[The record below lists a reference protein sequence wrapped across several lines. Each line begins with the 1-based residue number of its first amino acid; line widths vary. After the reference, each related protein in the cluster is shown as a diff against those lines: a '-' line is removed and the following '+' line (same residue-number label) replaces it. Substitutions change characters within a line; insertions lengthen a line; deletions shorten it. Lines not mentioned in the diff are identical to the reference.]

1 MSQIIVVTSGK
12 GGVGKTVFSANIGLG
27 IAKLGHKVVL
37 LDADI
42 GLRNLDIALGLENRV
57 VYDLVDV
64 LNKECSL
71 DTALLREKHSEN
83 LFLLPASQMRDRESV
98 SVEQLQGLCENLA
111 EEFEYVIIDCPTGI
125 DNGFKNSV
133 RCADRAII
141 LTAPDASSMRDA
153 DRVVGLLENYGVT
166 DYALVINRI
175 YPELAKNGELPG
187 VDNIISKL
195 NIDLLGVVPEDT
207 DVIISS
213 NKGEP
218 VILNTKSLAGLA
230 FENIAKRII
239 GENVPLTEFKKS
251 AFRRKTKVKRTKKR

>member
-1 MSQIIVVTSGK
+1 MSQVIVVASGK

-27 IAKLGHKVVL
+27 LAMQGYKVVL

-71 DTALLREKHSEN
+71 DTALLRGKYSDN
-83 LFLLPASQMRDRESV
+83 LFLLPASQMRERESV
-98 SVEQLQGLCENLA
+98 SAEQLRELCESLA

-125 DNGFKNSV
+125 DNGFKNAV
-133 RCADRAII
+133 RCAERAIV
-141 LTAPDASSMRDA
+141 LTIPEPSAIRDA
-153 DRVVGLLENYGVT
+153 DRTIGLLENYGVT

-175 YPELAKNGELPG
+175 YPELVKNGKMPG

-195 NIDLLGVVPEDT
+195 NVDLLGVVPEDT
-207 DVIISS
+207 EVIISS

-218 VILNTKSLAGLA
+218 VILKQKSIAGFAL
-230 FENIAKRII
+230 ERISKRIT
-239 GENVPLTEFKKS
+239 GENVPLAEFKKS
-251 AFRRKTKVKRTKKR
+251 AFRRKTKLKRVKKR

>member
-1 MSQIIVVTSGK
+1 MSQVIVVTSGK

-27 IAKLGHKVVL
+27 LAKLGHKVAL

-98 SVEQLQGLCENLA
+98 SAEQLQDLCESLA

-125 DNGFKNSV
+125 DNGFKNAV

-141 LTAPDASSMRDA
+141 LTVPESSAIRDA
-153 DRVVGLLENYGVT
+153 DRVVGLFENYGVT

-175 YPELAKNGELPG
+175 YPELTKNGELPG

-207 DVIISS
+207 EVIISS

-230 FENIAKRII
+230 FENIAKRIT